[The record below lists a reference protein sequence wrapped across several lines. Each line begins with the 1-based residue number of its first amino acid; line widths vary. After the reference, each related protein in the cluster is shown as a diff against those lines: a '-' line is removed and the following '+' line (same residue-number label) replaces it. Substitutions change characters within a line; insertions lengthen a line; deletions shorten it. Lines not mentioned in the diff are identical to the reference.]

1 MKVSAFPICK
11 EIREAI
17 IQLSVIIPY
26 QEKKLLTNELYI
38 YAVIA
43 LDSEW
48 RREHFFFLSKPM
60 FRERETH
67 VPFMHKYYTLSWGFL
82 TGDAKVRKM
91 INDFQA
97 K

>member
-48 RREHFFFLSKPM
+48 RPREHFFFLSKPM
-60 FRERETH
+60 FREREDPRT
-67 VPFMHKYYTLSWGFL
+67 FY
-82 TGDAKVRKM
+82 A
-91 INDFQA
+91 
-97 K
+97 